1 MIEELIQ
8 QGDKLMPINLT
19 SYLGL
24 QEAKVV
30 PAVVFSS
37 FTLVYQVKGVR

>member
-1 MIEELIQ
+1 
-8 QGDKLMPINLT
+8 MPINLT